1 MSAGGPAYLAMVIVA
16 AVAFMGTLGWLSQH
30 DS

>member
-1 MSAGGPAYLAMVIVA
+1 MSADGLAYLVMVIVA
-16 AVAFMGTLGWLSQH
+16 AVAFMGTVGWLSQH